1 MNIGKLNRRITL
13 VEMGKTSD
21 GGGGGKP
28 FPLRQMDVWGDFRK
42 SGNRSSA
49 GSGTLGKAYDVP
61 VIDETHYVYI
71 RRNSAPQVDRGWQ
84 AIFEVRLFFS
94 HWDVELRFRGG
105 VTPEA
110 GNPILRVS

>member
-42 SGNRSSA
+42 SGNRSST

-84 AIFEVRLFFS
+84 AIFEGITYQILDADAL
-94 HWDVELRFRGG
+94 H
-105 VTPEA
+105 PEYT
-110 GNPILRVS
+110 ILRLQRFKKGVI